1 MPPNLLCLRQLLSFL
16 TMTTSTLILTVP
28 GATDECVFE
37 RVEKSNKLQGS
48 FEVVSGVGEVI
59 ASVYGPSGELHFNSD
74 KAKSNRLNV
83 MAPMSG
89 LYKLCL
95 TNRDRDEKSVAV
107 SPPFV
112 PCVQCVLLRAQNFAT
127 TPLLC
132 CSLASSPLWF
142 LYFPLSLFKPSF
154 FLTPP
159 PPLLSLFPLFTRTTS
174 SSPSTSVTTCF
185 SP

>member
-1 MPPNLLCLRQLLSFL
+1 
-16 TMTTSTLILTVP
+16 MTTSTLILTVP

-107 SPPFV
+107 SSPSLGPHNAGV
-112 PCVQCVLLRAQNFAT
+112 CVQ
-127 TPLLC
+127 LC
-132 CSLASSPLWF
+132 AAAGTALYHCASLTLQPGFCGLFS
-142 LYFPLSLFKPSF
+142 PLSLFKPSF
-154 FLTPP
+154 
-159 PPLLSLFPLFTRTTS
+159 S
-174 SSPSTSVTTCF
+174 
-185 SP
+185 